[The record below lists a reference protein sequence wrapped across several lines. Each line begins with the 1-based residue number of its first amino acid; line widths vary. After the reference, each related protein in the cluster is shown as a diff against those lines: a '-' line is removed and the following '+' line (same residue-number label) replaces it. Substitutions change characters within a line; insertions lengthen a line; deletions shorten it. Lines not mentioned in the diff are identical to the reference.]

1 MNTMELAMQL
11 EELQKNNPEGYEL
24 VVKTVR
30 RLREKQLE
38 EAK

>member
-1 MNTMELAMQL
+1 MNTMELAIQL

-24 VVKTVR
+24 VVQTVK

-38 EAK
+38 ESE